1 VFYCKVLTKFERKV
15 QRMKNPLLI
24 LTAITLIAL
33 SCNKDTYTTRPKLTF
48 KSVNG
53 SSFSVNQTI
62 LFNIEFTDKEGDL
75 QDSVWIQK
83 ITRTTG
89 CNNFADRLKIPEFVA
104 TSNLKG
110 TLEIGYAVGFNS
122 AAGYP
127 ILPQCPIGKNDTCY
141 FKFWARDKQKNVSD
155 TVVSPTIVILK

>member
-1 VFYCKVLTKFERKV
+1 
-15 QRMKNPLLI
+15 MKTTLLI
-24 LTAITLIAL
+24 SAAILFIAL

-48 KSVNG
+48 KTVNS
-53 SSFSVNQTI
+53 SSFSANQTI

-75 QDSVWIQK
+75 QDSIWIQK
-83 ITRTTG
+83 ITRTAG
-89 CNNFADRLKIPEFVA
+89 CSNFSDRLKIPDFVA
-104 TSNLKG
+104 TPNLKG

-122 AAGYP
+122 QAGYP

-141 FKFWARDKQKNVSD
+141 FRFWVRDKQKNVSD